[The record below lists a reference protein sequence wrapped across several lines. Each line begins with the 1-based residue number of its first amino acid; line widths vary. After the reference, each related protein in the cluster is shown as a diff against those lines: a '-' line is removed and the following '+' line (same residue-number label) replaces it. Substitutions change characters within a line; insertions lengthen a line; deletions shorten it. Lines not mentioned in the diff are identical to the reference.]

1 MAAPSPTFYRLLR
14 PIGWLLAATAAVY
27 GSEKKLLWPEIL
39 AGWGLVLLNAGLA
52 WGVDLLGRRGPPS
65 RRAMLALAAQTGRG
79 LLLASLIYL
88 VFRLDFLK
96 TAAFLSASFAGYLLW
111 LAGHV
116 FSLHRNSSAAEMAR
130 RVQDYIMHHV
140 ADMDYWAIGGIK
152 IPLPFGLSLHM
163 AMTLAVAIFLLF
175 LFVLRYRKGPGAP
188 RGLTNALESMILFVR
203 DEIAVPYLGPE
214 DGRRMCWMFLNFFF
228 FILAFNLCGLIPI
241 FPSVT
246 GNFSATAALAVVT
259 FLFMTLG
266 AMVKNGPVGF
276 FQAFVPHG
284 LPTPILFLV
293 VPLEILGV
301 FIKAFVLALRLFANL
316 LAGHIALFSILGLAV
331 SVSLFMA
338 PVSLGLGLFVFLLEI
353 LIAFLQAYIFTM
365 LSAMFIGQIY
375 HPEH

>member
-1 MAAPSPTFYRLLR
+1 
-14 PIGWLLAATAAVY
+14 
-27 GSEKKLLWPEIL
+27 
-39 AGWGLVLLNAGLA
+39 
-52 WGVDLLGRRGPPS
+52 
-65 RRAMLALAAQTGRG
+65 
-79 LLLASLIYL
+79 
-88 VFRLDFLK
+88 
-96 TAAFLSASFAGYLLW
+96 
-111 LAGHV
+111 
-116 FSLHRNSSAAEMAR
+116 
-130 RVQDYIMHHV
+130 
-140 ADMDYWAIGGIK
+140 
-152 IPLPFGLSLHM
+152 
-163 AMTLAVAIFLLF
+163 
-175 LFVLRYRKGPGAP
+175 
-188 RGLTNALESMILFVR
+188 
-203 DEIAVPYLGPE
+203 
-214 DGRRMCWMFLNFFF
+214 MFLNFFF